1 MTAVTVGKAR
11 TACVLQFL
19 HMPMP
24 VQQQESRS
32 VAGGRLFV
40 VSFEKLWEI
49 SVTFSLVNLNT
60 LAHRRNTEETLFASL
75 IEQRNVNGETND
87 FLSSDT
93 SQNDCLLAK
102 TGILYFYRL
111 IQPVT
116 MFSMLIKHVKNKN
129 KANCIVKIDPFL
141 I

>member
-1 MTAVTVGKAR
+1 MCAAVSSYAH
-11 TACVLQFL
+11 ACAA
-19 HMPMP
+19 
-24 VQQQESRS
+24 
-32 VAGGRLFV
+32 AGIQISGWRKTICGEF
-40 VSFEKLWEI
+40 WEI
-49 SVTFSLVNLNT
+49 VRDQCHIQLGKLKYTGSQKK
-60 LAHRRNTEETLFASL
+60 HRRNLASL

-116 MFSMLIKHVKNKN
+116 MFSMLIKNVKKT
-129 KANCIVKIDPFL
+129 KQTAL
-141 I
+141 